1 MQMRGSPA
9 ERSGKGRQSLL
20 TIERLLKTK
29 ESSGKRLARISVR
42 ELVEFLLR
50 SGDIDSRLPSGTDK
64 EAMLAGG
71 RIHRK
76 IQKSQK
82 ANYQSE
88 VLFRFEEEREELILR
103 VEGRADGVITEED
116 GVTIDEIKGVYRD
129 VTKMEGPVPVH
140 LAQAKCYAFM
150 QLHEEPELPGI
161 GVQMTYADLDSE
173 EIRRFSFH
181 YERAE
186 LENWFAALMDGL
198 YRWSLLLVRHM
209 ERRNASME
217 GLSFPFPYRE
227 GQKKLTAA
235 VYRSIEKGEQLFLM
249 APTGVGKT
257 MAAVYPSVRAVGT
270 DLADRIFYLTAKNE
284 TRKVG
289 VQAFRILMD
298 RGLLFRVAD
307 LTSKEKICP
316 QREVRCTPED
326 CPYARGHFDRINE
339 VLYFMLEKELL
350 LDRETVLRYAK
361 EEQVCPFELELDL
374 ASFSDAV
381 IGDYNYAFDPSASLR
396 RFFGEGV
403 SGRYVLLV
411 DEAHN
416 LPERARD
423 MYSASLEKKEVLAA
437 RRLVKGQAKR
447 LVRHLSKLNALLL
460 AWKKEE
466 TGTALRTPVEAAP
479 VIEAAQKAA
488 EAMEAFFHDG
498 ADPKVKEELLDFY
511 FHLRSFTAT
520 AERIDEHYLL
530 YTEVPEDGEYALV
543 LRCMNPAERLSEY
556 VGKARTPVFFSATL
570 LPVQYYKSLL
580 TTKEDAAAVYARS
593 PFDTKRRKLL
603 IASDVETRYH
613 SRGPELYG
621 RIAEYIFRTAKAR
634 KGNYL
639 AFFPSYRFLKD
650 VFAAFRQRF
659 GEEDVD
665 WVVQSP
671 QMREEDR
678 EIFLENFMP
687 GPKRSLVGFVVMG
700 GMFAEGIDLTGEKL
714 IGAVVAGCGLPQVS
728 ESRELMKRYYDERGE
743 NGFDYA
749 YRFPGIN
756 KVQQSAGRVIRT
768 AEDRGVILLLDSRL
782 LTAGY
787 RRLFPLE
794 WSDAEET
801 EISSVW
807 EQLTEFWS
815 DSPQGL

>member
-1 MQMRGSPA
+1 M
-9 ERSGKGRQSLL
+9 L
-20 TIERLLKTK
+20 TIERLLKTE
-29 ESSGKRLARISVR
+29 ESSGKQLARISVR
-42 ELVEFLLR
+42 ELVEFFLR
-50 SGDIDSRLPSGTDK
+50 SGDIDSRLPSGMDR

-82 ANYQSE
+82 ENYRSE
-88 VLFRFEEEREELILR
+88 VLFRYEEEREEMILR
-103 VEGRADGVITEED
+103 VEGRADGVITGAD

-129 VTKMEGPVPVH
+129 VARMEEPEEVH

-150 QLHEEPELPGI
+150 QLREAEELSGI

-173 EIRRFSFH
+173 EIRRFS
-181 YERAE
+181 YYYGREE
-186 LENWFAALMDGL
+186 LTAWFAALMDAL
-198 YRWSLLLVRHM
+198 SRWSLLLARHM

-217 GLSFPFPYRE
+217 SLSFPFPYRE

-235 VYRSIEKGEQLFLM
+235 VYRSIEKGEELFLM

-257 MAAVYPSVRAVGT
+257 MACVYPSVRAVGA

-289 VQAFRILMD
+289 VQAFQILME
-298 RGLLFRVAD
+298 RGLIFRVTD

-326 CPYARGHFDRINE
+326 CPYARGHFDRINA
-339 VLYFMLEKELL
+339 VLFSMLEKELL
-350 LDRETVLRYAK
+350 LDRETVLRYARETK
-361 EEQVCPFELELDL
+361 VCPFELELDL

-381 IGDYNYAFDPSASLR
+381 IGDCNYAFDPSASLK
-396 RFFGEGV
+396 RFFGEGM

-437 RRLVKGQAKR
+437 RRLVKDRDRR
-447 LVRHLSKLNALLL
+447 LTRHLSKINALLL

-466 TGTALRTPVEAAP
+466 TGTAVRTPEEVGP
-479 VIEAAQKAA
+479 VIDAARKAA
-488 EAMEAFFHDG
+488 EAIEAFFHDG
-498 ADPKVKEELLDFY
+498 ADPAVKEELLDFY
-511 FHLRSFTAT
+511 FHLRDFTAA
-520 AERIDEHYLL
+520 AERLDEHYLL
-530 YTEVPEDGEYALV
+530 YTEVPEEGEYALV
-543 LRCMNPAERLSEY
+543 LRCMNPAARLSEY
-556 VGKARTPVFFSATL
+556 VEKGRSGVFFSATL

-580 TTKEDAAAVYARS
+580 TVKEDAPAVYALS
-593 PFDTKRRKLL
+593 PFDTKRRKLM
-603 IASDVETRYH
+603 IASDVETRYR

-634 KGNYL
+634 RGNYL
-639 AFFPSYRFLKD
+639 AFFPSYRLLKD
-650 VFAAFRQRF
+650 VFAVFRERF

-749 YRFPGIN
+749 YRFPGVN

-768 AEDRGVILLLDSRL
+768 AEDKGVILLLDSRL
-782 LTAGY
+782 LTPGY
-787 RRLFPLE
+787 RRLFPRE
-794 WSDAEET
+794 WSDAEAVD
-801 EISSVW
+801 ISSVSDH
-807 EQLTEFWS
+807 LTEFWA
-815 DSPQGL
+815 DYPEGL